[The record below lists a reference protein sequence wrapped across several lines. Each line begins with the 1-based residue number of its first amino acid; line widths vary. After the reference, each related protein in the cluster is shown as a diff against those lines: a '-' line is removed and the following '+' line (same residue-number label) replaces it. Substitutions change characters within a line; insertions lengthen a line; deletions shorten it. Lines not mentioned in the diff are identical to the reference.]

1 MSASNAVVTPGNLEL
16 SPCRVTF
23 NGVDLGATLGN
34 VTVSPKYSK
43 VPLKADQFGDQTDI
57 DYVVNGFSVQIETE
71 LAETSL
77 KDNWKVVFP
86 NARLITSGGNK
97 AMYFENM
104 VGDKDSSHAAILL
117 LHPLSSVNGDLSHDH
132 RFYKAVATAESQYVF
147 SPGTQSKLKIVWKVL
162 PDTAVVPPRFYFIG
176 DPAVGLV
183 AASFT
188 GPTYAG
194 TGNGTMTG
202 TAVYSGSTRTET
214 ITATLVTAAVNGG
227 TFNVNGSVSGP
238 LGLATVG
245 IAFAAPGNQVSF
257 TINDGTTDFIVGDQF
272 TIPTTASNYV

>member
-23 NGVDLGATLGN
+23 AGVDLGATLGN
-34 VTVSPKYSK
+34 VTISPKYSK

-86 NARLITSGGNK
+86 NARLVTSGGNK

-104 VGDKDSSHAAILL
+104 VGDKDSSHAGILL
-117 LHPLSSVNGDLSHDH
+117 LHPLSSVDGTLAHDH

-147 SPGTQSKLKIVWKVL
+147 SPSAQSKLKIVWKVL
-162 PDTAVVPPRFYFIG
+162 PDTSVVPPRFYFIG
-176 DPAVGLV
+176 DPAVALV
-183 AASFT
+183 AAVAGS
-188 GPTYAG
+188 PSYSG
-194 TGNGTMTG
+194 TGNGTMTSV
-202 TAVYSGSTRTET
+202 AAYSGFTRTET
-214 ITATLVTAAVNGG
+214 ITATLVTAVANGG
-227 TFNVNGSVSGP
+227 VFNVNGSVSGP
-238 LGLATVG
+238 MGLATVG
-245 IAFAAPGNQVSF
+245 IAFTAPGNQISF
-257 TINDGTTDFIVGDQF
+257 TINDGATDFIVGDQF
-272 TIPTTASNYV
+272 TVATTASNYV